1 MCAGND
7 QGMALLCVCGWASC
21 QCCEEMTHSKRP
33 KNSLT
38 PLSPITAI
46 IQGTSSSVEA
56 AVSSPFFPSYSMSH
70 LSLPLRKPG

>member
-56 AVSSPFFPSYSMSH
+56 AVSSPFFSFLQYVPS
-70 LSLPLRKPG
+70 LSTS